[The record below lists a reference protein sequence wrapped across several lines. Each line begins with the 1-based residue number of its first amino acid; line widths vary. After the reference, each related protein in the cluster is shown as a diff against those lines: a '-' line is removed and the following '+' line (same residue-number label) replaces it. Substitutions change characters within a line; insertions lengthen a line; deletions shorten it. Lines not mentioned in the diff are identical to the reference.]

1 MKKMIVKGQREVV
14 IDFMK
19 FNIEFGNPDFPKRK
33 CRKYVCIYLKL
44 CNEIFYV
51 RPLNGKGY
59 FKNLKVCNK
68 ALSKGE
74 YTISK

>member
-1 MKKMIVKGQREVV
+1 MKKITRKKKEIKIEG
-14 IDFMK
+14 IN
-19 FNIEFGNPDFPKRK
+19 FNIKFGIPNFGNPKDEER
-33 CRKYVCIYLKL
+33 VCLFSGNI
-44 CNEIFYV
+44 YV